1 MAKKKPV
8 RMRTVVQRVNQKL
21 SAKGQILIRATR
33 WMKLKVDFGDYYIL
47 DLSGNVVDT
56 HIDPEKL
63 ARKLRVLNEGEK
75 SDAQLGQNDN
85 RSGPLV
91 YIPPER
97 CGLIWRQRFHTQRQH
112 L

>member
-47 DLSGNVVDT
+47 DLSANVVDT
-56 HIDPEKL
+56 HRPLGVATL
-63 ARKLRVLNEGEK
+63 ATAAPLRPPAAYAEQIYNRKFGNFVRLWIQARW
-75 SDAQLGQNDN
+75 STA
-85 RSGPLV
+85 
-91 YIPPER
+91 
-97 CGLIWRQRFHTQRQH
+97 
-112 L
+112 